1 MLMFKTIYCEEM
13 VVIKIDV
20 SNTFVYSEYNF
31 IICKANF
38 GMNQIISIK

>member
-1 MLMFKTIYCEEM
+1 MSMFKTIYCEEM

-20 SNTFVYSEYNF
+20 SNTLVYSEYNF

-38 GMNQIISIK
+38 GMNQTISIK